1 MYGSMGVWRY
11 GCMTVWEY
19 EGMNVDLSVSMNT
32 WESQYER
39 AITRDKNLIFLRT
52 FRLSCSLL
60 SRKVPN

>member
-1 MYGSMGVWRY
+1 
-11 GCMTVWEY
+11 MTVWEY